1 MKKRNDKL
9 RSRAKKINKE
19 EEDNKIQRI
28 VPSNCEAI
36 KEYGID
42 LNDDVI
48 LIQKNWKNYLNKKN
62 REKNKDI
69 ISKCQIPNNNS
80 YITKSIIL
88 KEDEPILINKDNS
101 NLNNGN
107 NINYITKEI
116 KKDQLPYIIY
126 LQNKIK
132 SSQNRNFVLNINKKQ
147 DENDEKQKE
156 NDIKVIVENYKKLGK
171 LQFNGVDDYENYL
184 PENCVFNE
192 LQTLIINN
200 KKKIK

>member
-107 NINYITKEI
+107 NINYITKVT
-116 KKDQLPYIIY
+116 KKDELPYIIY